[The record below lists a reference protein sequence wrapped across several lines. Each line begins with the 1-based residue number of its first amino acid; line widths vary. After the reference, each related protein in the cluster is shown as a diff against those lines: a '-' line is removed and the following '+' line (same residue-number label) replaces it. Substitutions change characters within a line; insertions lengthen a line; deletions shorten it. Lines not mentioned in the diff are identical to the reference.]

1 MDEKRLAH
9 LRRIAPLGGKARAA
23 RLSPERRREIAR
35 MGFQAMVARRF
46 GGDREAALEWLT
58 ARLNFVHDPC
68 PWNGVYRDPGPMP
81 PPRPSQDDQTEPP
94 ERPEPH
100 QQQEEEPESDLPF

>member
-35 MGFQAMVARRF
+35 QGFAAMVARHF
-46 GGDREAALEWLT
+46 AGDKAAAIEWLT

-68 PWNGVYRDPGPMP
+68 PWNRVFQDPGPMP
-81 PPRPSQDDQTEPP
+81 PARDQNDQDEPK
-94 ERPEPH
+94 
-100 QQQEEEPESDLPF
+100 DLPF